1 MSVQLQKTVKHG
13 ASEDI
18 SDQLEKEM
26 ILVSGKLPTYPSP
39 QPNINSNFSICA
51 KCCLRGG
58 VGGKRIMILI

>member
-1 MSVQLQKTVKHG
+1 MKHG

-26 ILVSGKLPTYPSP
+26 ILELLYVSGKLPTYPSP

-58 VGGKRIMILI
+58 VGGKSIMILI